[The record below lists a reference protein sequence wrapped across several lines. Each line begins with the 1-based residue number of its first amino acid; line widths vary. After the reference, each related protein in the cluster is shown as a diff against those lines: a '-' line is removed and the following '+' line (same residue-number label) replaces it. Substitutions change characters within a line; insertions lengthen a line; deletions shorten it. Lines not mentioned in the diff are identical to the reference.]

1 MGLEVK
7 FMPGRYVKPF
17 VHAHRL
23 LLSSPPRI
31 PEHICGGEGG
41 HMAVTVQMQ
50 FTSAVTEMYQDAFVG
65 SAIENGTTIIQFDLR
80 QHDFHSELGTKA
92 TIWWRKESYH
102 VDVHELSTFHNP
114 IAYRFIVAQGS
125 YVNDHDQR
133 IYFTPTIQGVST
145 SQHMSHSVIRLACYL
160 AVVCGVS
167 LRHIALLF
175 AVLFLIPITKSSIKR
190 WIDDIGAHLPP
201 PEEMLQQLLALAPA
215 TECHIDGYYPLGTD
229 HCVMVVKDEHDRIL
243 ITHETVSENGK
254 EARQFLQHVKDL
266 GLHVTAAFSD
276 YSQSF
281 TEAIKA
287 VFPHARFQ
295 ADHFHTVKNIWG
307 HLKKSLLSYRR
318 KVKASGTEQNDAQL
332 LGVAKQLWQL
342 RWSLL
347 KKPANLSGEEKQA
360 MAALE
365 REDAGFV
372 HRFRSIIR
380 QLVNIFDHSH
390 SEAQAKIKLKQL
402 RQEINAVDDDHLQKI
417 LTFFDDHWDQALR
430 YLRKKGM
437 GKHRR
442 GSNSESGMRLL
453 RRLEKNHDG
462 IRSAATRQHYIQIYQ
477 AIKYLSLD
485 IAAFIEQGP
494 QMPGP
499 PRV

>member
-1 MGLEVK
+1 
-7 FMPGRYVKPF
+7 
-17 VHAHRL
+17 
-23 LLSSPPRI
+23 
-31 PEHICGGEGG
+31 
-41 HMAVTVQMQ
+41 MAITVQMQ
-50 FTSAVTEMYQDAFVG
+50 FESAVTELYEDAFIG
-65 SAIENGTTIIQFDLR
+65 SSIENGMTIIQFDLR
-80 QHDFHSELGTKA
+80 KHDCQQELGTQA
-92 TIWWRKESYH
+92 TLCWRKESYQ

-114 IAYRFIVAQGS
+114 IKYRFILAQGS
-125 YVNDHDQR
+125 YMNDQNQR
-133 IYFTPTIQGVST
+133 VYFTPEIKGVST

-190 WIDDIGAHLPP
+190 WIDDIGTHLPT
-201 PEEMLQQLLALAPA
+201 PEEMLRQLLALTPV

-243 ITHETVSENGK
+243 ITHEAASENGD
-254 EARQFLQHVKDL
+254 EARQFLQRLKDR
-266 GLHVTAAFSD
+266 GLRVTAAFSD

-287 VFPHARFQ
+287 VYPHARFQ
-295 ADHFHTVKNIWG
+295 ADHFHTVKNVWG

-318 KVKASGTEQNDAQL
+318 QIKARGEEQKDEQL
-332 LGVAKQLWQL
+332 LALAKQLWKL

-347 KKPANLSGEEKQA
+347 KKPGNLSVEEKQA
-360 MAALE
+360 ITALE
-365 REDAGFV
+365 SADEGFV

-380 QLVNIFDHSH
+380 QLVNIFDHAH
-390 SEAQAKIKLKQL
+390 SEAHAKLRLQQL
-402 RQEINAVDDDHLQKI
+402 RQDIQALGDPHLDKI
-417 LTFFDDHWDQALR
+417 PQFFDDHWDQALR

-485 IAAFIEQGP
+485 VADFLEKGP
-494 QMPGP
+494 QLAELPD
-499 PRV
+499 V

>member
-1 MGLEVK
+1 
-7 FMPGRYVKPF
+7 
-17 VHAHRL
+17 
-23 LLSSPPRI
+23 
-31 PEHICGGEGG
+31 
-41 HMAVTVQMQ
+41 MAVTVQMQ
-50 FTSAVTEMYQDAFVG
+50 FESAVTEMYQDAFVG
-65 SAIENGTTIIQFDLR
+65 SAIENGTTIIMFDLR
-80 QHDFHSELGTKA
+80 KHDFHQELGTQAKLC
-92 TIWWRKESYH
+92 WRKEAYH
-102 VDVHELSTFHNP
+102 VNVHELSTFHNP
-114 IAYRFIVAQGS
+114 IQYRFILAQGS
-125 YVNDHDQR
+125 YLDGQNQR
-133 IYFTPTIQGVST
+133 VYFTPAIKGIST

-167 LRHIALLF
+167 LRHIALLL
-175 AVLFLIPITKSSIKR
+175 AALFLIPITKSSIKR
-190 WIDDIGAHLPP
+190 WIDDIGSHLPT
-201 PEEMLQQLLALAPA
+201 PEEMLRQLLVLAPA

-243 ITHETVSENGK
+243 MTHEAASENGDDAK
-254 EARQFLQHVKDL
+254 QFLQQLKDL
-266 GLHVTAAFSD
+266 GLKVTAAFSD

-287 VFPHARFQ
+287 VYPQARFQ

-318 KVKASGTEQNDAQL
+318 QVKTSGAEKNDEQL
-332 LGVAKQLWQL
+332 LALAKQLWKL

-347 KKPANLSGEEKQA
+347 KKPANISVEEKQA
-360 MAALE
+360 IADLT

-372 HRFRSIIR
+372 HSFRSIIR

-390 SEAQAKIKLKQL
+390 SEAQAELKLQQL
-402 RQEINAVDDDHLQKI
+402 RQDIHAMADHHLEKI
-417 LTFFDDHWDQALR
+417 PQFFDDHWEQALR

-462 IRSAATRQHYIQIYQ
+462 IRSAATRQHYIQLYQ
-477 AIKYLSLD
+477 AMKYLSLD
-485 IAAFIEQGP
+485 VAEFIEQGP
-494 QMPGP
+494 QMAELPC
-499 PRV
+499 V

>member
-1 MGLEVK
+1 
-7 FMPGRYVKPF
+7 
-17 VHAHRL
+17 
-23 LLSSPPRI
+23 
-31 PEHICGGEGG
+31 
-41 HMAVTVQMQ
+41 MAVTVQMQ
-50 FTSAVTEMYQDAFVG
+50 FTSAVTERYQDAFVG
-65 SAIENGTTIIQFDLR
+65 SSMENGTTMIIFDLR
-80 QHDFHSELGTKA
+80 KHDFHPELGTKA
-92 TIWWRKESYH
+92 TLSWRKASYH

-114 IAYRFIVAQGS
+114 IMYRFIVAQGS
-125 YVNDHDQR
+125 YLDGQHQR
-133 IYFTPTIQGVST
+133 RYFTPEIKGVST
-145 SQHMSHSVIRLACYL
+145 SQHMSHSAIRLACYL

-167 LRHIALLF
+167 RRHIALLF
-175 AVLFLIPITKSSIKR
+175 SALFLIPITKSSIKR
-190 WIDDIGAHLPP
+190 WIDDIGSNLPT
-201 PEEMLQQLLALAPA
+201 PEQMLRQLLALAPA

-229 HCVMVVKDEHDRIL
+229 HCVMVVKDEHGRIL
-243 ITHETVSENGK
+243 MTHEAASENGDDAK
-254 EARQFLQHVKDL
+254 QFLQHLKDL

-287 VFPHARFQ
+287 VYPQVRFQ

-318 KVKASGTEQNDAQL
+318 KIKADGAANNDAQFMER
-332 LGVAKQLWQL
+332 AKTLWKL

-360 MAALE
+360 IAALE

-372 HRFRSIIR
+372 QRFRHIIR
-380 QLVNIFDHSH
+380 QLVNIFDHTH
-390 SEAQAKIKLKQL
+390 SEAQARIRLKQL
-402 RQEINAVDDDHLQKI
+402 RQDIHALEDRNLEKI
-417 LTFFDDHWDQALR
+417 LTFFDDHWEQALR

-462 IRSAATRQHYIQIYQ
+462 IRSATTRQHYIQIYQ
-477 AIKYLSLD
+477 AMKYLSLD
-485 IAAFIEQGP
+485 IADFLEKGP
-494 QMPGP
+494 QMVELPG
-499 PRV
+499 V

>member
-1 MGLEVK
+1 
-7 FMPGRYVKPF
+7 
-17 VHAHRL
+17 
-23 LLSSPPRI
+23 
-31 PEHICGGEGG
+31 
-41 HMAVTVQMQ
+41 MAITVQMQ
-50 FTSAVTEMYQDAFVG
+50 FTSAVTEIYQDAFVG
-65 SAIENGTTIIQFDLR
+65 SSIENGTTIIQFDLR
-80 QHDFHSELGTKA
+80 QHDFHQELGTQA
-92 TIWWRKESYH
+92 TLCWRKDFYQ

-114 IAYRFIVAQGS
+114 ILYRFIVAQGS
-125 YVNDHDQR
+125 YVDDQHQR
-133 IYFTPTIQGVST
+133 RYFTPAIQGVST
-145 SQHMSHSVIRLACYL
+145 SQHMTHSVIRLACYL
-160 AVVCGVS
+160 AVICGVS

-175 AVLFLIPITKSSIKR
+175 SVLFLLPITKSSIKR
-190 WIDDIGAHLPP
+190 WIDAIGAHLPA
-201 PEEMLQQLLALAPA
+201 PEEMLRHLLTLTPV
-215 TECHIDGYYPLGTD
+215 TECHLDGYYPRGTD

-243 ITHETVSENGK
+243 ITHEAESENG
-254 EARQFLQHVKDL
+254 EDARQLLQKLKAL
-266 GLHVTAAFSD
+266 GLNVTVAFSD

-287 VFPHARFQ
+287 VYPHARFQ

-318 KVKASGTEQNDAQL
+318 QVKASGTEKNDEHLMAL
-332 LGVAKQLWQL
+332 AKQLWKW

-347 KKPANLSGEEKQA
+347 KKPANISKEEKQA
-360 MAALE
+360 IADLE
-365 REDAGFV
+365 SVDAGFV

-380 QLVNIFDHSH
+380 QLVNIFDHAH
-390 SEAQAKIKLKQL
+390 SEAQAKLRLQQL
-402 RQEINAVDDDHLQKI
+402 RQDIQALEDHQLEKI
-417 LTFFDDHWDQALR
+417 PQFFDEHWDQALR

-485 IAAFIEQGP
+485 IAEFIEQGP
-494 QMPGP
+494 QMPGL